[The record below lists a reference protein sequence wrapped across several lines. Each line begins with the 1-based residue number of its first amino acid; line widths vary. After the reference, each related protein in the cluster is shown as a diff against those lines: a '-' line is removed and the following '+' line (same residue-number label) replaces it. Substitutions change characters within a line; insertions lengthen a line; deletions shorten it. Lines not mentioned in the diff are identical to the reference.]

1 MMTRQ
6 QIHSLYQKINFLDF
20 FSCQQQVS
28 KFFEPAI
35 VENGD
40 QRCDVSFRGRP
51 LNGRKVQLADDYI
64 LSNLKPSNKDDEEF
78 VTTER
83 SAELTYWNFDQQPDT
98 DDKVNQAMNWL
109 NISKA
114 LMSNVTMDE
123 LNQFDLV

>member
-1 MMTRQ
+1 M
-6 QIHSLYQKINFLDF
+6 
-20 FSCQQQVS
+20 
-28 KFFEPAI
+28 
-35 VENGD
+35 
-40 QRCDVSFRGRP
+40 
-51 LNGRKVQLADDYI
+51 NGRKVQLADDYI